1 MAIIQLTPTGASGE
15 GTNQLSPTNFGIN
28 TSRTESRS
36 TTFTA
41 GEYGLNRLT
50 ITQQHSPALSIS
62 FNDSNINQIVSPS
75 SATSWTVSGSTNG
88 RYMKYSI
95 SNGVTV
101 SSAKEYSNNTSQG
114 SSIGT
119 TYSSVSSFVGGKQ
132 EFEYRVIISI
142 PSGLSAGNYTLT
154 VYSSDTQNGSGAVNQ
169 TFTLRVTAQAVN
181 VQSVSIKS
189 LGETVTTLDI
199 GKGTSYKYNNQ
210 TITVNNSSR
219 NKLTY
224 EVDPSDATIVG
235 SATSWTSSDT
245 SVATVSSSGLVTG
258 KNEGTTTITCTVTDA
273 NGHTASASCT
283 VNVYEQGTITIAD
296 NLTILYNEL
305 SRSVAVSHSGIM
317 TNSTWAINRETR
329 PWISS
334 VTINEA
340 HTSITATRVT
350 TDQTSLPA
358 STNMY
363 LTATDRLRN
372 TITSN
377 TVILAQEMRAA
388 IDGVDAIAV
397 VSNKATYTAS
407 YLPFNITGSD
417 NQVEWYI
424 GNAQQAPYASI
435 SDTTAVSCSL
445 NVLEGANNQIVLL
458 ALRNVADNS
467 ITASK
472 EVMTTY
478 VTEALDHPFTFE
490 SGTDSVTVAAQD
502 VNDYTPHIILR
513 SVPAVSI
520 SDLTVTSRTGAL
532 ASAAINS
539 KNHRIFTTFTANTS
553 ASSRSLGTL
562 QVTYAAGTPEAFPLN
577 VSYTQLGM
585 PASDTDTILDA
596 QSPLASYNSG
606 TIMVSCT
613 VVFTNNRDAEYRFKG
628 LRCMVTGY
636 DSDDGPESTTSEI
649 LFTHAL
655 SIANNEVLV
664 PANDSDEIIYT
675 DRWSWSG
682 DWSSVKSIY
691 FYWNASNKQSDTV
704 KIILSGPTPE
714 PRD

>member
-15 GTNQLSPTNFGIN
+15 GTNQLSPTNFGVN
-28 TSRTESRS
+28 TSRSSQRS

-41 GEYGLNRLT
+41 GEYGLNKLT
-50 ITQQHSPALSIS
+50 ITQEHSPALFIS
-62 FNDSNINQIVSPS
+62 FNDSNIKQIVSPS

-119 TYSSVSSFVGGKQ
+119 TYSSVSSFVGGSQ
-132 EFEYRVIISI
+132 EFEYRVTISI

-199 GKGTSYKYNNQ
+199 GKGASYKYNNQ
-210 TITVNNSSR
+210 TITVNSNSR

-224 EVDPSDATIVG
+224 EVSPQDASVV
-235 SATSWTSSDT
+235 SATWSSYPT

-258 KNEGTTTITCTVTDA
+258 KSEGTATITCTVTDA
-273 NGHTASASCT
+273 NGNTASATCT

-424 GNAQQAPYASI
+424 GNAQQAPYASV
-435 SDTTAVSCSL
+435 SDTAAISCSL

-490 SGTDSVTVAAQD
+490 SGTDNVTVAAQD

-520 SDLTVTSRTGAL
+520 SDLRVSSRTGEL

-539 KNHRIFTTFTANTS
+539 KNHKIFTTFTANTS

-562 QVTYAAGTPEAFPLN
+562 QVTYGTGSEAFSLP
-577 VSYTQLGM
+577 VYYSQEGI
-585 PASDTDTILDA
+585 PATDTNTILDA
-596 QSPLASYNSG
+596 QDPTARYRNGDITVGS
-606 TIMVSCT
+606 T
-613 VVFTNNRDAEYRFKG
+613 VVFTNNRDISYTFKG

-655 SIANNEVLV
+655 SIANNEVQV
-664 PANDSDEIIYT
+664 PANDSVEKLYSDT
-675 DRWSWSG
+675 WSWSG
-682 DWSSVKSIY
+682 DWSEVKSIY
-691 FYWNASNKQSDTV
+691 LHWNASNKQSDTV

>member
-1 MAIIQLTPTGASGE
+1 MAIIQLTPTGASGN
-15 GTNQLSPTNFGIN
+15 GANQLSPTNFGVNI
-28 TSRTESRS
+28 SRSESRS

-41 GEYGLNRLT
+41 GEYGLNKLT
-50 ITQQHSPALSIS
+50 ITQNPSPALFIS

-119 TYSSVSSFVGGKQ
+119 SYSSVSSFVGGSQ
-132 EFEYRVIISI
+132 EFEYRVTISI

-154 VYSSDTQNGSGAVNQ
+154 VCSSDTQNGSGAVNQ

-181 VQSVSIKS
+181 VESVSIKS
-189 LGETVTTLDI
+189 LGNTVTTLDI
-199 GKGTSYKYNNQ
+199 GKGTSYKYNDQ
-210 TITVNNSSR
+210 TITVNSNSR

-224 EVDPSDATIVG
+224 EVYPLNATITG
-235 SATSWTSSDT
+235 SAVWFSDYP

-258 KNEGTTTITCTVTDA
+258 KSEGTTTITCTVTDA
-273 NGHTASASCT
+273 NGNTASASCT
-283 VNVYEQGTITIAD
+283 INVYEQGTITIAD

-377 TVILAQEMRAA
+377 TVILAQEVRAA

-424 GNAQQAPYASI
+424 GNAQQAPYASV
-435 SDTTAVSCSL
+435 SDTTATSCSL

-458 ALRNVADNS
+458 ALRNTTDNS

-520 SDLTVTSRTGAL
+520 SDLRVSSRTGEL

-562 QVTYAAGTPEAFPLN
+562 QVTYGTGSEAFSLP
-577 VSYTQLGM
+577 VYYSQEGI
-585 PASDTDTILDA
+585 PATDTNTILDA
-596 QSPLASYNSG
+596 QDPTARYRNGSITVGS
-606 TIMVSCT
+606 T
-613 VVFTNNRDAEYRFKG
+613 VVFTNDRDVPYTFKG

-655 SIANNEVLV
+655 SIANNEVQV
-664 PANDSDEIIYT
+664 PANDSVEKLYSDT
-675 DRWSWSG
+675 WSWSG
-682 DWSSVKSIY
+682 DWSSVQSIY
-691 FYWNASNKQSDTV
+691 LHWNASNKQSDTV
-704 KIILSGPTPE
+704 KIILSEPTP
-714 PRD
+714 DL

>member
-15 GTNQLSPTNFGIN
+15 GTNQLSPTNFGVN
-28 TSRTESRS
+28 TSRTEDRS
-36 TTFTA
+36 ITFTA
-41 GEYGLNRLT
+41 GEYGLNKLT
-50 ITQQHSPALSIS
+50 IIQEHSRALFIS
-62 FNDSNINQIVSPS
+62 FNDSNTNKIVSPS

-119 TYSSVSSFVGGKQ
+119 TYSSVSSFIGGSQ
-132 EFEYRVIISI
+132 EFEYRVTINI
-142 PSGLSAGNYTLT
+142 PSGVTAGTYTLT
-154 VYSSDTQNGSGAVNQ
+154 VYSSDTQNESGAVNQ
-169 TFTLRVTAQAVN
+169 QFILTVTAQAVN

-199 GKGTSYKYNNQ
+199 GKGASYKYNNQ
-210 TITVNNSSR
+210 TITVNSNSR

-224 EVDPSDATIVG
+224 EVYPSDATIVAG
-235 SATSWTSSDT
+235 SVVWRSSDT

-258 KNEGTTTITCTVTDA
+258 KSEGTATITCEVTDA
-273 NGHTASASCT
+273 NGNTASATCT

-317 TNSTWAINRETR
+317 TNSTWVINRETR

-372 TITSN
+372 TIISN

-424 GNAQQAPYASI
+424 GNAQQAPYASV

-445 NVLEGANNQIVLL
+445 NVLEGANNQIVIL
-458 ALRNVADNS
+458 ALRNTTDNS

-490 SGTDSVTVAAQD
+490 SGTDNVTVAAQD

-520 SDLTVTSRTGAL
+520 SDLRVSSRTGEL

-539 KNHRIFTTFTANTS
+539 KNHKIFTTFTANTS

-562 QVTYAAGTPEAFPLN
+562 QVTYGTGSEAFSLP
-577 VSYTQLGM
+577 VYYSQEGI
-585 PASDTDTILDA
+585 PATDTNTILDA
-596 QSPLASYNSG
+596 QDPTARYRNGDITVGS
-606 TIMVSCT
+606 T
-613 VVFTNNRDAEYRFKG
+613 VVFTNNRDISYTFKG

-655 SIANNEVLV
+655 SIANNEVQV
-664 PANDSDEIIYT
+664 PANDSVEKLYSDT
-675 DRWSWSG
+675 WSWSG
-682 DWSSVKSIY
+682 DWSEVKSIY
-691 FYWNASNKQSDTV
+691 LYWNASNKQSDTV

>member
-41 GEYGLNRLT
+41 GEYGLNKLT
-50 ITQQHSPALSIS
+50 ITQEQSPALFIS

-119 TYSSVSSFVGGKQ
+119 SYSSVSSFVGGSQ

-154 VYSSDTQNGSGAVNQ
+154 VYSSDNQNGSGAVNQ
-169 TFTLRVTAQAVN
+169 TFTLRVTAQAVD

-189 LGETVTTLDI
+189 LEDTVVTTLDI
-199 GKGTSYKYNNQ
+199 GKGISYRYNNQ

-224 EVDPSDATIVG
+224 EVYPSNATIVG
-235 SATSWTSSDT
+235 SATWTSSYP
-245 SVATVSSSGLVTG
+245 SVATVSSSGLITG
-258 KNEGTTTITCTVTDA
+258 KSEGTTTITCTVTDA
-273 NGHTASASCT
+273 NGHTASATCT

-350 TDQTSLPA
+350 ADQTSLPA

-377 TVILAQEMRAA
+377 TVILAQEVRAA
-388 IDGVDAIAV
+388 IDGDDAIAV
-397 VSNKATYTAS
+397 VSNKSTYTAS

-458 ALRNVADNS
+458 ALRNTTDNS

-520 SDLTVTSRTGAL
+520 SDLRVSSRTGEL

-539 KNHRIFTTFTANTS
+539 KNHRIYTTFTANTS
-553 ASSRSLGTL
+553 ASTRSLGTL
-562 QVTYAAGTPEAFPLN
+562 LVTYGTGSEAFSLP
-577 VSYTQLGM
+577 VYYSQEGI
-585 PASDTDTILDA
+585 PATDTNTILDA
-596 QSPLASYNSG
+596 QDPIARYRNGNITVGS
-606 TIMVSCT
+606 T
-613 VVFTNNRDAEYRFKG
+613 VVFTNNRDVSYTFKG

-655 SIANNEVLV
+655 SIANNEVQV
-664 PANDSDEIIYT
+664 PANDSVEKLYSDT
-675 DRWSWSG
+675 WSWSG
-682 DWSSVKSIY
+682 DWSEVKSIY
-691 FYWNASNKQSDTV
+691 LYWNASNKWSDTV
-704 KIILSGPTPE
+704 KIILSDPTP
-714 PRD
+714 DL